1 MNQFSNVDSFLE
13 KLQSLSPSNKKRNFE
28 KKRMIERVYL
38 SAPTNMG
45 RYQILPIPSVI
56 SGFPYVSLA
65 NTREISMP
73 RRNVTAD
80 GQEQNYQAWIKF
92 LPLQAYTIKDQ
103 TTGREVSS
111 LTASDESLLR
121 QAYAVWEELF
131 TELDAKNNAT
141 DPTVRS
147 LIRRKNYTIFYGN
160 CPNFWSVQDTRTPV
174 RQNFNALFVMTSK
187 AFPEIVGNSIAD
199 TNITSGIGNDAWLAD
214 VYNRELTG
222 RKGFMLLN
230 ISKSDGPG
238 FNISVSHTLGAE
250 AFLNGVNIDPNDM
263 ELMQNPVETFLG
275 WQANRED
282 ESVPADQRRL
292 FNKSLIQEAIEFMTD
307 QLAKIRMAKQN
318 GTSVEEAIQATNQ
331 TALANQ
337 AAKAAATPQTNDPI
351 LAQMSAE
358 ATPSAQSVGGYGN
371 NNVVQNGQSVTNRN
385 DNPFQNPAASH
396 IDPLTGAPVADT
408 AQQPSQPQSAPFSQ
422 PSFAGSFGGGAN
434 GLPF

>member
-1 MNQFSNVDSFLE
+1 
-13 KLQSLSPSNKKRNFE
+13 
-28 KKRMIERVYL
+28 
-38 SAPTNMG
+38 
-45 RYQILPIPSVI
+45 
-56 SGFPYVSLA
+56 
-65 NTREISMP
+65 
-73 RRNVTAD
+73 
-80 GQEQNYQAWIKF
+80 
-92 LPLQAYTIKDQ
+92 
-103 TTGREVSS
+103 
-111 LTASDESLLR
+111 
-121 QAYAVWEELF
+121 
-131 TELDAKNNAT
+131 
-141 DPTVRS
+141 
-147 LIRRKNYTIFYGN
+147 
-160 CPNFWSVQDTRTPV
+160 
-174 RQNFNALFVMTSK
+174 MTSK

-250 AFLNGVNIDPNDM
+250 AFLNGISIDPSDM

-351 LAQMSAE
+351 LAQMNVQA
-358 ATPSAQSVGGYGN
+358 APSAQGVGGYGN
-371 NNVVQNGQSVTNRN
+371 NNVVQNGQTVADRN

-396 IDPLTGAPVADT
+396 IDPLTGAPVAGT
-408 AQQPSQPQSAPFSQ
+408 AQQAAQPQSAPFSQ
-422 PSFAGSFGGGAN
+422 PSFAGGFGGGAN

>member
-1 MNQFSNVDSFLE
+1 
-13 KLQSLSPSNKKRNFE
+13 
-28 KKRMIERVYL
+28 
-38 SAPTNMG
+38 
-45 RYQILPIPSVI
+45 
-56 SGFPYVSLA
+56 
-65 NTREISMP
+65 MP

-80 GQEQNYQAWIKF
+80 GQEQSYQAWIKF

-422 PSFAGSFGGGAN
+422 PSFAGGFGGGAN